1 MAASDHNSPH
11 QFGRAGLPRYT
22 PNPNAGTE
30 NHKFYSGDSDEDLEY
45 NIGSRANAIKHD
57 IVDGDHKFIGH
68 PETKDYS
75 NGYLSY
81 WGEKG
86 SLAESHVEEWKGAVD
101 EAARRGLNVAKNPV
115 DLSTHEGR
123 EAYAPILKK
132 ASERLGSIKRANT
145 PAAKKAKWRADVE
158 KNGFT

>member
-1 MAASDHNSPH
+1 MAASDHNSPQ

-30 NHKFYSGDSDEDLEY
+30 DQKFYSRDSDADVEY
-45 NIGSRANAIKHD
+45 NIREFASKVKHD
-57 IVDGDHKFIGH
+57 IVSGNHKFIGH

-75 NGYLSY
+75 SGGLSY

-86 SLAESHVEEWKGAVD
+86 SMAESHVEEWKGAVD
-101 EAARRGLNVAKNPV
+101 EAARRGMSVAKNPV

-123 EAYAPILKK
+123 EAYAPTLKK

-145 PAAKKAKWRADVE
+145 PAAKEAKWRADVD